1 MMQCPTL
8 VENLD
13 GSTGDPT
20 DRQVSSYLSKRLNT
34 RMRDPASWL
43 PLATGASP
51 RNLALAIFDMSVF
64 ERDQV
69 FDV

>member
-13 GSTGDPT
+13 GSTGDLT
-20 DRQVSSYLSKRLNT
+20 DREASTDMSKKVNT
-34 RMRDPASWL
+34 RLRDIASLL
-43 PLATGASP
+43 PLAAGASP
-51 RNLALAIFDMSVF
+51 RNPAFAIFDMSVF